1 MSLRN
6 RFVLVF
12 ALSSLAALA
21 GCGSGSNKSTPPPTG
36 GFTNSNFNGTYV
48 FSFSGS
54 DFTASSSVSG
64 SSFFSA
70 AGTLSADGKG
80 DLTGTIDLVDPELG
94 AVLSVSAVQTGLS
107 ASGNYDVTSDG
118 RATGTLSFKVGS
130 ATVPMGIDFV
140 LTSNSHGLITRFDTN
155 GTGSGTLDAQTS
167 GITQNGL
174 QGSFAFGLS
183 GTDGS
188 GNPLGTVGT
197 FTLDPNGNVTTGL
210 QDFND
215 NGNSSNLANLSFLSP
230 STVTVAATPGTA
242 QLTTSVTAFGAN
254 GTLSFDVWPIDSSHL
269 KFIETDGA
277 EFLSGDAFS
286 STGQSFPAGT
296 LVFTMSGLDIS
307 SPANPFAAGGV
318 LTSDGSSTISGG
330 LEDINDAGAVG
341 QAPSIN
347 GGIASASGRTVLT
360 LNGIYNGGWG
370 GTSPTEAGN
379 YAFAAYPYTYNGAV
393 GVELLEI
400 DGAGGITGGTAYLQ
414 SSTSIAAS
422 QGYGLNLSGENTN
435 GEVDLIA
442 EFTTTSTGATG
453 LYDAN
458 NSGLLISDYNLGTGA
473 TYSTGSNGR
482 GTFAF
487 PNLQTNNTNSVIGA
501 LNLTYYT
508 VDSSTAI
515 FIDTDTSTT
524 AGNPQVAVG
533 TFQLQNS
540 SSADLK
546 AAALPHF
553 SMLGAGKAGAK
564 RQANKLKK

>member
-12 ALSSLAALA
+12 ALSFLAALA
-21 GCGSGSNKSTPPPTG
+21 GCGSSSNSATPPPTG
-36 GFTNSNFNGTYV
+36 GFSNSNLSGTYV

-54 DFTASSSVSG
+54 DFTATSSVSG
-64 SSFFSA
+64 TSFFSA
-70 AGTLSADGKG
+70 AGTLTANGSGG
-80 DLTGTIDLVDPELG
+80 LTGTIDLIDPELG
-94 AVLSVSAVQTGLS
+94 QVLTVSAVQTGLS
-107 ASGNYDVTSDG
+107 VTGNYSVTSDG
-118 RATGTLSFKVGS
+118 RGSGTISFKVGS
-130 ATVPMGIDFV
+130 TTVPMGIDFV
-140 LTSNSHGLITRFDTN
+140 LTSNSHGLITRFDSN
-155 GTGSGTLDAQTS
+155 GTGSGTLDAQSS
-167 GITQNGL
+167 GITQSGL
-174 QGSFAFGLS
+174 TGSFAFGLS
-183 GTDGS
+183 GTDSS
-188 GNPLGTVGT
+188 GNPLGSVGT
-197 FTLDPNGNVTTGL
+197 FTLDANGNVTSGS

-215 NGNSSNLANLSFLSP
+215 NGNSSNLQNLSFLSP
-230 STVTVAATPGTA
+230 STVTVAATPGSA
-242 QLTTSVTAFGAN
+242 QLTTSVTAYGTN
-254 GTLSFDVWPIDSSHL
+254 GTMTFDVWPVDASHL
-269 KFIETDGA
+269 KFIEIDGT
-277 EFLSGDAFS
+277 EYLTGDAFS

-296 LVFTMSGLDIS
+296 LVFTMAGVDIT
-307 SPANPFAAGGV
+307 PAPFAAGGL

-330 LEDINDAGAVG
+330 LEDINDAGNVG

-347 GGIASASGRTVLT
+347 GGIASAGGRTVLT

-400 DGAGGITGGTAYLQ
+400 DGAGGITAGTAYLQ

-435 GEVDLIA
+435 GEADLIA
-442 EFTTTSTGATG
+442 EFTTTSTSATG
-453 LYDAN
+453 LYDVN
-458 NSGLLISDYNLGTGA
+458 NSAGLLISDYSLGSSA
-473 TYSTGSNGR
+473 TYSTGTNGR
-482 GTFAF
+482 GTFSF

-501 LNLTYYT
+501 LNFTYYT
-508 VDSSTAI
+508 VDSSTAV
-515 FIDTDTSTT
+515 FIETDTSAT

-553 SMLGAGKAGAK
+553 SMVGAGKVGAK
-564 RQANKLKK
+564 RPANKK